1 MHSIAY
7 NDKDI
12 FNATKDLK
20 MLFIWTF
27 LLQNSTQKRHNFAQ
41 A

>member
-20 MLFIWTF
+20 MLFIWT
-27 LLQNSTQKRHNFAQ
+27 LYSSKNPEKMH
-41 A
+41 